1 MRNQPKMALKPWP
14 LTQSQMILKN
24 ILLKPTP
31 FSFQCTYCKTF
42 RTYLRNNSNPLCT
55 SFETP
60 FTLLWQKNKFKF
72 LYLSIIHPGPL
83 PPFLHPHLTLGW
95 DFVLTR
101 RRAQNRK
108 RNLHLIR
115 AVLSYNTP
123 KNEFRKL
130 QHFVPLSLTF
140 WRNSNSNVPAHF
152 FICWDKTTLRSQLK
166 LIFYNLPRNW
176 AKSPSAERI
185 LDIFLVVFPLR
196 GQDSWDSCQFWKWL
210 KWMSAEIN
218 DQYFT
223 NFSSEH
229 AILLFE

>member
-1 MRNQPKMALKPWP
+1 MHIFW
-14 LTQSQMILKN
+14 
-24 ILLKPTP
+24 
-31 FSFQCTYCKTF
+31 
-42 RTYLRNNSNPLCT
+42 NPLYT
-55 SFETP
+55 S
-60 FTLLWQKNKFKF
+60 LAKKQVQ
-72 LYLSIIHPGPL
+72 IPL
-83 PPFLHPHLTLGW
+83 PFNYPPGASPSFSPSTSHSGVGCP
-95 DFVLTR
+95 
-101 RRAQNRK
+101 
-108 RNLHLIR
+108 LIR
-115 AVLSYNTP
+115 TYNTP

-140 WRNSNSNVPAHF
+140 WRNSNLNVPAHF
-152 FICWDKTTLRSQLK
+152 FICWDKTTPPRSQLK

-185 LDIFLVVFPLR
+185 LDIFSAVFPLR

-210 KWMSAEIN
+210 KWTSAEIN